1 MRLLIDAYF
10 ARSAEA
16 LVKLRDEMGVTHL
29 VVDRGYLE
37 GAPSLYFF
45 PFIGWVR
52 RARFPDPPG
61 VFETI
66 RQKKNAGIFE
76 TGTHFVLD
84 LSRIRGD

>member
-29 VVDRGYLE
+29 VVNQGYLE
-37 GAPSLYFF
+37 GAPNLYFS

-61 VFETI
+61 GFEAI
-66 RQKKNAGIFE
+66 RQKERAGIFE
-76 TGTHFVLD
+76 DGTHFVLD
-84 LSRIRGD
+84 LSRVRGT